1 MPDSRLSYPAA
12 PGSIARVHLGE
23 VPREA
28 KVLRNSFFRWC
39 TLSLKGHLIFFQLL
53 GATPLSLWAI
63 LTMQSEGTLTLGRAV
78 RMTLL
83 CSVLVAIGATLLW
96 YAFSKPLIKS

>member
-1 MPDSRLSYPAA
+1 M
-12 PGSIARVHLGE
+12 
-23 VPREA
+23 
-28 KVLRNSFFRWC
+28 LRNSFFRWC

-63 LTMQSEGTLTLGRAV
+63 LTMRSEGTLTLGQGV

-83 CSVLVAIGATLLW
+83 CSVFVGIGAALLW
-96 YAFSKPLIKS
+96 YGFSKPLLKSRGDQ